1 MIQGEQIGL
10 AAMLEDPDIGFYSRT
25 HQSKIVA
32 AQIAAE
38 TGEAPEEES
47 KEESKELVEDED
59 ELVDVPH
66 KSTFFMLMMSKDDN
80 LLLQMGGLI
89 QVLTGAR
96 FLTDE
101 LKG

>member
-1 MIQGEQIGL
+1 
-10 AAMLEDPDIGFYSRT
+10 MLEDSDVGFYSRT
-25 HQSKIVA
+25 HKAKKAV
-32 AQIAAE
+32 AE
-38 TGEAPEEES
+38 TAETAEEAEES
-47 KEESKELVEDED
+47 KEESKEMAEDED
-59 ELVDVPH
+59 ELVEVPH